1 MRCFCYLCTMESFL
15 ATLLVTV
22 VVFAFFAAS
31 LGIKMFFDSKAEFKG
46 GCGSRNPMLVND
58 IGECT
63 VCGMQT
69 KGKDD
74 CDVSDNDSQLPSIE
88 TKKL

>member
-1 MRCFCYLCTMESFL
+1 
-15 ATLLVTV
+15 
-22 VVFAFFAAS
+22 
-31 LGIKMFFDSKAEFKG
+31 
-46 GCGSRNPMLVND
+46 MLVND

-74 CDVSDNDSQLPSIE
+74 CDVSDDDSQLPSIE